1 MARNRALEVSSGQLI
16 AFLDCDDWWDLNYLS
31 SREKFLTTVI
41 LMFFTVMFYL
51 FTKKEINL
59 KNIEI
64 TIYLVAKFSIILL
77 KIILL

>member
-1 MARNRALEVSSGQLI
+1 MANRALEVSSGQLI

-31 SREKFLTTVI
+31 SREKILTVI

>member
-31 SREKFLTTVI
+31 SREKILTTVI